1 MGRITM
7 LTASDGHRPSAYLAE
22 PAGKPRGGVVVIQEI
37 FGVTR
42 HIRAVADQYA
52 AEGFLAVAPALFD
65 RQERDVDVPYT
76 DSQRGLAYMKA
87 ADAAGVMQDVDAAI
101 RHVSGAGKVGT
112 VGYCWG
118 GLLSYLAAARLKVA
132 AAIVYYGGGIDRH
145 LAEKPRAPVLFH
157 FGERDDHITLDAVE
171 KIRAAFPQGT
181 YYLYPA
187 GHGFNCTDRASF
199 EADSARLAFARSV
212 EFLTI
217 HVG

>member
-1 MGRITM
+1 MGRNLA
-7 LTASDGHRPSAYLAE
+7 LTASDGHRPSAYLAD
-22 PAGKPRGGVVVIQEI
+22 PAGEPRGAVVVIQEI

-52 AEGFLAVAPALFD
+52 AEGYLAVAPALFD

-76 DSQRGLAYMKA
+76 DSQRGLGYMKA
-87 ADAAGVMQDVDAAI
+87 ADPADVMQDLDAAI
-101 RHVSGAGKVGT
+101 RHVSGAGKVAT

-118 GLLSYLAAARLKVA
+118 GLQSWLAAARLKVA
-132 AAIVYYGGGIDRH
+132 AAIAYYGGGIDRH
-145 LAEKPRAPVLFH
+145 LADKPRAPVLFH
-157 FGERDDHITLDAVE
+157 FGERDDHISLAAVE
-171 KIRAAFPQGT
+171 KIRAAYPQGT

-199 EADSARLAFARSV
+199 EADSAKLAFARSV
-212 EFLTI
+212 EFLRQ